1 MSKKLGAILAFV
13 GGYTTMIG
21 GLVWVMH
28 FNTPEL
34 QELYK
39 PYDWAWGLICA
50 IVIVIGTVL
59 SLKGYIL
66 GIVGLVIELGGII
79 GAIVTLMYGITQEKY
94 LSALVLVGII
104 IASLGFVITTVF
116 HILEMIKIK
125 KHGYSML
132 K

>member
-1 MSKKLGAILAFV
+1 
-13 GGYTTMIG
+13 
-21 GLVWVMH
+21 MH

-34 QELYK
+34 QALYK

-50 IVIVIGTVL
+50 IVIVIGTFL

-66 GIVGLVIELGGII
+66 GIVGLVVELGGII
-79 GAIVTLMYGITQEKY
+79 GGIITLLYGINQEHY
-94 LSALVLVGII
+94 LSTLVLVGVIL
-104 IASLGFVITTVF
+104 AAVGFVITLIF